1 MILSKNNR
9 FLSVLPYLI
18 FFTGSFLFFG
28 FFADYVEF
36 YQEKTSLF
44 VFSGDYL
51 VDGITQPGFLLVY
64 LGRFLTTFYY
74 YPAAGAIIISST
86 ICLIIYMISRIISFL
101 SGKKPILVPILY
113 GTAFLFLQSN
123 YQYLLYNN
131 LGILLQLVFFYLA
144 IKYMKGFIPVII
156 FPSWYF
162 LTGGFAWIF
171 GLMYSLYLALKS
183 IRKGWPEIISLFALS
198 YLFIYLLKEFF
209 LFHPFKI
216 LVISPFSIEDTGSQ
230 TGLFFAVI
238 GLVILLPVIGKIK
251 IRFPIPVR
259 QKDSHK
265 VIILSLVTLMLV
277 STIAL
282 LRFDKAYKE
291 YFHAEKLFY
300 QGRFDELT
308 QYITT
313 HPTTNRLTIFLN
325 NIALCET
332 ERLNDQLFHFP
343 QSPDGQ
349 SLFLKWEMYGEVL
362 RRGGYFYYTT
372 GMINEAQRWAYE
384 NMVMKGLTPEGLKML
399 VKTETINSNYKVA
412 SKYISILKK
421 TLFYKDEAKEYEK
434 YLFNDN
440 AVGSHSEFG
449 IKRKEKI

>member
-1 MILSKNNR
+1 LLS
-9 FLSVLPYLI
+9 
-18 FFTGSFLFFG
+18 
-28 FFADYVEF
+28 A
-36 YQEKTSLF
+36 
-44 VFSGDYL
+44 
-51 VDGITQPGFLLVY
+51 
-64 LGRFLTTFYY
+64 
-74 YPAAGAIIISST
+74 
-86 ICLIIYMISRIISFL
+86 
-101 SGKKPILVPILY
+101 
-113 GTAFLFLQSN
+113 
-123 YQYLLYNN
+123 
-131 LGILLQLVFFYLA
+131 
-144 IKYMKGFIPVII
+144 
-156 FPSWYF
+156 
-162 LTGGFAWIF
+162 
-171 GLMYSLYLALKS
+171 
-183 IRKGWPEIISLFALS
+183 
-198 YLFIYLLKEFF
+198 LFIYLLKNFP
-209 LFHPFKI
+209 FHPLN
-216 LVISPFSIEDTGSQ
+216 LVFPFLIEDTGSQ
-230 TGLFFAVI
+230 TGLFFAVT
-238 GLVILLPVIGKIK
+238 GLVILLPLIGKIK

-277 STIAL
+277 STMAL

-332 ERLNDQLFHFP
+332 GRLNDQLFYFP

-421 TLFYKDEAKEYEK
+421 TLFYNDEAKEYEK
-434 YLFNDN
+434 YLHNDN
-440 AVGSHSEFG
+440 AVGSHPEFG
-449 IKRKEKI
+449 IKRKEKIEHDFFSVTDNPYVEEISNDFLTGSTEAGLPDDYQEYNGISSGLTRLESQFARSLSISKNAISQDFGWSLDLES